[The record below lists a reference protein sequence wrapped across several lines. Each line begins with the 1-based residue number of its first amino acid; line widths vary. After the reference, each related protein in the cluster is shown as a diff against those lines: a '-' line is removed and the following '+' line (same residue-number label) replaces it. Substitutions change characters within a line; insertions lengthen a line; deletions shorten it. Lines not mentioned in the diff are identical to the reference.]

1 MVTRKAQFESELR
14 VEKMHNGE
22 WKLLDPLTFC
32 SAIVD
37 RVITVPA
44 GFTTD
49 FASVPRIPLA
59 FLLTGDTAH
68 EAAVVHDWLYVT
80 GIYDRATADA
90 IFREAMAA
98 MGEPVVKNWLMWAG
112 VRLGG
117 WVPWSRH
124 NHSESFD

>member
-1 MVTRKAQFESELR
+1 MQAKFESELQ
-14 VEKMHNGE
+14 VEKLQNGE
-22 WKLLDPLTFC
+22 WKLLAPLWYY
-32 SAIVD
+32 SELIED
-37 RVITVPA
+37 RIAVPA

-68 EAAVVHDWLYVT
+68 EAAVVHDWLYTT
-80 GIYDRATADA
+80 GIYSRSTSDA
-90 IFREAMAA
+90 IFREAMKA

-117 WVPWSRH
+117 WVPWNRH
-124 NHSESFD
+124 NHAESMD